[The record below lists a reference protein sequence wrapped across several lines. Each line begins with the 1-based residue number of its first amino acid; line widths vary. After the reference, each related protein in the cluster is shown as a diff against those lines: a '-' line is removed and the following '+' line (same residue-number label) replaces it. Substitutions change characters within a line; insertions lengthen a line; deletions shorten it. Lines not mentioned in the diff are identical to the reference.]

1 MTKRGVRERTI
12 RETLRRVPV
21 GTGGGALTDLSPS
34 PAGSYSNAD
43 ITVDAKGRVT
53 TAASGSSS
61 GVGIA
66 TTIADGTVKVDHNSA
81 GNPVALTSAG
91 HGAASAPHT
100 GHEVLTAK
108 GAASGYASL
117 DGATKVPI
125 AQLPTGTT
133 ASTVAIGND
142 ARLSDARTPTAH
154 AASHAS
160 GGTDAVTLAE
170 SQVTN
175 LVSDLAAKAPATRTI
190 STTAPLTGGG
200 DLSAD
205 RTLAV
210 SAATTGAAGVVTLA
224 ASGGTT
230 ASTVVQATDARLSDS
245 RTPTAHASSHAAGGS
260 DPITS
265 ATPVATKKAGTV
277 AGTRRGINF
286 IDGTNVTITV
296 ADDSANDAVN
306 VTVAASGGGTGV
318 PTTRLINTTA
328 PLTGGG
334 DLSADRTIA
343 LGTVGVANGGTG
355 LTAVAQGDVLY
366 ASAANTLAARAIGT
380 AGFFLLSTGTA
391 PAYQSFVSARLT
403 ADNAAIAAGATT
415 TQVAIGGLQQA
426 VGVNEEWDI
435 EWIVDLI
442 FSVTTDIA
450 VFNVLPTA
458 GTFTGQYTIEGV
470 NGNQT
475 AGSGAFK
482 RTCLATGTASAAS
495 TNNPGNTGSA
505 TVKATVT
512 IRARGKQTGSAGTLQ
527 LLARAG
533 TSGALTSG
541 TLTVKAQSQ
550 IIATRIA

>member
-200 DLSAD
+200 DLSAN

-245 RTPTAHASSHAAGGS
+245 RTPTAHASSHAAAGS
-260 DPITS
+260 DPVTVTGLAGFPGGTTTYLRADGTF
-265 ATPVATKKAGTV
+265 ATPAG
-277 AGTRRGINF
+277 G
-286 IDGTNVTITV
+286 
-296 ADDSANDAVN
+296 S
-306 VTVAASGGGTGV
+306 GV